1 MIVERMREEILR
13 ARDMLR
19 ANINL
24 KNTVMM
30 SKKNRSL
37 IHHVDENQMNHSHGD
52 PHNQMNDSHGPW

>member
-24 KNTVMM
+24 KNIVMM

-37 IHHVDENQMNHSHGD
+37 IHHVT
-52 PHNQMNDSHGPW
+52 